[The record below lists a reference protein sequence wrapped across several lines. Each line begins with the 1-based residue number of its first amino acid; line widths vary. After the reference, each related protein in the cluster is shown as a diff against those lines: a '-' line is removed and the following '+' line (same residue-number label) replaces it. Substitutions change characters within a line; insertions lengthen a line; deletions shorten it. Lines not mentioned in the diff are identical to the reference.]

1 MHQRPIYRI
10 YDTVVRQVED
20 ITPRM
25 RRVTLQGDSLADFTS
40 DRPGQWVK
48 LFFDGSDK
56 GRAFTIREWRAEAC
70 ELVIDFVRH
79 GHGLA
84 GAWVASAIPGLPVRV
99 AGPRSDFQ
107 HQEGR
112 QLFLFGDETAIPAIT
127 AIVESLPPTARALA
141 VIEVSD
147 AAAKQK
153 LTFGRHIHW
162 TWLVNDRQPGSLLQ
176 AYARHLTL
184 SPESSQ
190 IWVACECS
198 AAHMMRCEFGR
209 MGFDKASLHAS
220 GYWKTGEIEHVDAD
234 SDY

>member
-1 MHQRPIYRI
+1 MHQRPIYRV
-10 YDTVVRQVED
+10 YDTVVRHIED

-25 RRVTLQGDSLADFTS
+25 RRVTLHGDSLADFSS

-48 LFFDGSDK
+48 LFFDESEK
-56 GRAFTIREWRAEAC
+56 GRAFTIRHWRPEPR
-70 ELVIDFVRH
+70 ELVVDFVRH

-84 GAWVASAIPGLPVRV
+84 GGWLATATPGLPVRV
-99 AGPRSDFQ
+99 AGPRSDFRFQ
-107 HQEGR
+107 PDR
-112 QLFLFGDETAIPAIT
+112 QLFLFGDETAIPAIL
-127 AIVESLPPTARALA
+127 AIAESLPKTARALA

-153 LTFGRHIHW
+153 VDLGRNIHW
-162 TWLVNDRQPGSLLQ
+162 TWLVNERQPGSLLQ
-176 AYARHLTL
+176 AYARHLLL

-198 AAHMMRCEFGR
+198 TARTLRCEFGR
-209 MGFDKASLHAS
+209 LGFDKASLHAS
-220 GYWKTGEIEHVDAD
+220 GYWKSGEVEHVDTD